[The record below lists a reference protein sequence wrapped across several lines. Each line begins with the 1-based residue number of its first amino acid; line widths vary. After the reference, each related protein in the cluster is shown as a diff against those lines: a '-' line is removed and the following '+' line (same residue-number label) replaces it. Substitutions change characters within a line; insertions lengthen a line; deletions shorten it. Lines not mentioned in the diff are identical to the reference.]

1 MKKTLSALLLVSL
14 LLALVGCRPQLV
26 GNAYT
31 PSTGYHMDF
40 SVLNRTEKAELSLK
54 DGESLRVI
62 ISLTEGS
69 VALTISGDEGE
80 AYRGND
86 LKNEAFTVGVPAGGR
101 YYITVTGS
109 DAAGKVEILKR
120 DTANGS

>member
-14 LLALVGCRPQLV
+14 LFALVGCRPQCV

-31 PSTGYHMDF
+31 TGTGYHMDF

-54 DGESLRVI
+54 DGEPLRII

-86 LKNEAFTVGVPAGGR
+86 LKNEAFTVGIPAGGR
-101 YYITVTGS
+101 YHITVTGS

-120 DTANGS
+120 DAAN